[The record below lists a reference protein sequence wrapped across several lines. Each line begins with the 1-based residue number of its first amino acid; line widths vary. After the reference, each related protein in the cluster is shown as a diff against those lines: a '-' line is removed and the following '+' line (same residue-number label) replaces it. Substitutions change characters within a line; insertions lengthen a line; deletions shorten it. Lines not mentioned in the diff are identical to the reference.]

1 MFVITLSYLIKMPLC
16 SSMFL
21 SIFVIKKNGSRVGF
35 SDSRANGILNQFS
48 SLDEIYY
55 MFCCFSDFPF
65 CCLISQF
72 NQTLDVGSILQVH
85 CDFECLFHLVAAYSE
100 AQSVWRV
107 LFFFWGC
114 NNSSS
119 ICVCVQ
125 ILSCLERRVVMRR
138 GQVTTS
144 ALAVSM
150 WTHWPGLSEWQIFLC
165 QASDCASDQCALC
178 VQGSG
183 PLPWERGSGTSWPGE
198 TADRS
203 KAASWRRAQRPGPGQ
218 AAPRRPRGSGLDE
231 CRRSSLSS
239 KWRRLQQDIPPLPD
253 EFEFSQ
259 ALQIFVPGVM
269 LL

>member
-1 MFVITLSYLIKMPLC
+1 MGSF
-16 SSMFL
+16 FL
-21 SIFVIKKNGSRVGF
+21 V
-35 SDSRANGILNQFS
+35 
-48 SLDEIYY
+48 
-55 MFCCFSDFPF
+55 
-65 CCLISQF
+65 
-72 NQTLDVGSILQVH
+72 TH
-85 CDFECLFHLVAAYSE
+85 
-100 AQSVWRV
+100 VW
-107 LFFFWGC
+107 
-114 NNSSS
+114 S
-119 ICVCVQ
+119 ICVVLLGLDEFRASACWNVV
-125 ILSCLERRVVMRR
+125 IVIFVLE
-138 GQVTTS
+138 
-144 ALAVSM
+144 
-150 WTHWPGLSEWQIFLC
+150 
-165 QASDCASDQCALC
+165 
-178 VQGSG
+178 GSG